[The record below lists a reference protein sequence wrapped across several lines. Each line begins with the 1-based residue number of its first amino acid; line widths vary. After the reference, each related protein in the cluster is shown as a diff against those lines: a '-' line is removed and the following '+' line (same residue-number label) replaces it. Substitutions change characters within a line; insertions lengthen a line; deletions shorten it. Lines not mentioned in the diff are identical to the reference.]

1 MKKYRNVSFVAGFLV
16 VICYLS
22 FTLLAFSLYPLPFSP
37 MRNWLSDLGNVD
49 LNPHG
54 AILYNIGIITTAIL
68 LLLFFLGLSGIKM
81 NDKRVQNIM
90 LRLTQTFGIFGSF
103 CMILS
108 AIFPI
113 NFFEVHSFWSSSLF
127 IMLATGF
134 VFSAAAMRYHQRFPK
149 WLFIIGIATAPI
161 VILWSF
167 FKSVYVL
174 EWITLLIFLSYVSL
188 LGIETKRV

>member
-1 MKKYRNVSFVAGFLV
+1 M
-16 VICYLS
+16 VICYLA
-22 FTLLAFSLYPLPFSP
+22 FTLLAFSRYPLPFSP
-37 MRNWLSDLGNVD
+37 LKNWLSDLGSVD

-54 AILYNIGIITTAIL
+54 AILYNIGIITTAL
-68 LLLFFLGLSGIKM
+68 LLMLFFLGLSTIKI
-81 NDKRVQNIM
+81 DAKRVQLIM
-90 LRLTQTFGIFGSF
+90 LRLAQIFGILGSL

-113 NFFEVHSFWSSSLF
+113 NIFEVHSFWSSSLF

-149 WLFIIGIATAPI
+149 WLFIFGIATAPM

-188 LGIETKRV
+188 LGIKTKRV